1 MKNKTLNLC
10 MVPEGKLFFHFN
22 TGGGGSSGNKREI
35 ETETNFLLHC
45 TEYKEI
51 QERPLSVRNTR
62 INILVKEKGV
72 AKKTHTKQF
81 STQDSKVS
89 PNKL

>member
-10 MVPEGKLFFHFN
+10 MVQEGKLFFHFN

-51 QERPLSVRNTR
+51 QERPLSVRNSR
-62 INILVKEKGV
+62 INILVNDKEEGKNIIHTSKG
-72 AKKTHTKQF
+72 KRGG
-81 STQDSKVS
+81 
-89 PNKL
+89 

>member
-1 MKNKTLNLC
+1 MNSRTISGRFIVNENT
-10 MVPEGKLFFHFN
+10 VFHFN

-51 QERPLSVRNTR
+51 QERPLNVRNSR
-62 INILVKEKGV
+62 INILVNDKEEEKNVIHTSKG
-72 AKKTHTKQF
+72 KWGG
-81 STQDSKVS
+81 
-89 PNKL
+89 